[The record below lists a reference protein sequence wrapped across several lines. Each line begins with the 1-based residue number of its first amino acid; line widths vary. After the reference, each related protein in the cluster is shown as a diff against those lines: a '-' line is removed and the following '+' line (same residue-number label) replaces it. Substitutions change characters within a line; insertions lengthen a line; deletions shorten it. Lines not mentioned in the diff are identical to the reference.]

1 MTATGSS
8 SPSALAA
15 AAARAAHLIV
25 DGPPVIFADS
35 LAERLLGADAEELLA
50 YHRLNGTHVVLA
62 SARAQ
67 ATCRSHLAEDAL
79 AAGVD
84 KGIRQFVILGAG
96 LDSFAYRSA
105 LADRVVTFEVDHPA
119 SQEAKRQRLS
129 AAHIATPHRVTFVPV
144 DFEVDP
150 LTSRLAAAGFDP
162 GLPAIVT
169 WLGVSMYLTRDG
181 IAATIGELGSLAP
194 GSELLM
200 DYMVPSDLRDDAAR
214 TYVELV
220 GPVTAARGEP
230 WLTFLSPQEL
240 SQLLADGGFH
250 DVVHTGQGDLEPELW
265 HRTDSLRPSNLSL
278 IAHASR

>member
-1 MTATGSS
+1 MCGQDPANPNHGRGVR
-8 SPSALAA
+8 PHPLAVA
-15 AAARAAHLIV
+15 PGESRWRLAWAPLE
-25 DGPPVIFADS
+25 PP
-35 LAERLLGADAEELLA
+35 LGADAEELLA

-67 ATCRSHLAEDAL
+67 ATCRSHLAEGVL
-79 AAGVD
+79 AAGVEN
-84 KGIRQFVILGAG
+84 GIRQFVILGAG

-119 SQEAKRQRLS
+119 SQETKRRRLS
-129 AAHIATPHRVTFVPV
+129 AADIGTPHRVTFVPV

-150 LTSRLAAAGFDP
+150 LMSRLASAGFDP

-200 DYMVPSDLRDDAAR
+200 DYMVPSDLRDDAEAVR
-214 TYVELV
+214 
-220 GPVTAARGEP
+220 R
-230 WLTFLSPQEL
+230 F
-240 SQLLADGGFH
+240 
-250 DVVHTGQGDLEPELW
+250 
-265 HRTDSLRPSNLSL
+265 RPG
-278 IAHASR
+278 